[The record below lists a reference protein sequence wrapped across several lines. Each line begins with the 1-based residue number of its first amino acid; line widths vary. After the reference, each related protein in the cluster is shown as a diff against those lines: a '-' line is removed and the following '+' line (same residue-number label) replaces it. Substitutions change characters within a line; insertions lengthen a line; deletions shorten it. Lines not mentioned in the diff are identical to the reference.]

1 MKHRAREHYQEGK
14 QETAC
19 SVQIN
24 KHTEFNK
31 CEEVIKKK
39 SGKNMK
45 KKSSLD
51 SRQET
56 LEINKY

>member
-1 MKHRAREHYQEGK
+1 MKHRARKHYQEGK

-31 CEEVIKKK
+31 REEVIKKNREK
-39 SGKNMK
+39 IY
-45 KKSSLD
+45 
-51 SRQET
+51 E
-56 LEINKY
+56 EEEE